1 MIELRNVD
9 FSYGEKPIL
18 RDVSFRIADGEAAV
32 IMGPSGSGKST
43 TLRLIL
49 GLECPSRG
57 EVNVDSKNI
66 CAMKEKDKREL
77 RKSIGMVFQD
87 GALFD
92 SLTVG
97 ENVGYYLFEHT
108 KLKHHEIEDR
118 VRQML
123 GFVGLDADEVIDNL
137 PEQLS
142 GGMQRRVAIGR
153 ALLSTNPTIMLYDEP
168 TTGLDPVAKEKVRTL
183 IKMLHSEQNISS
195 IVVTHHIADAIDMG
209 KRFVVIVDGEVAF
222 DGDLMGLSRS
232 RDPRVL
238 DFLAPF
244 RASITDTALQGFI
257 TGGDNASISTIRKT
271 KRSIRYETIDKSKL
285 GQPQGRHPVSDR
297 NRDRHMGVTF
307 RRRHI
312 DSGIK
317 KGVHLLLPECQRT
330 DLRVAGVDGRG

>member
-1 MIELRNVD
+1 MIEMRHVD
-9 FSYGEKPIL
+9 FSYGDKPVLKDI
-18 RDVSFRIADGEAAV
+18 SFAIQDREAAV

-49 GLECPSRG
+49 GLECPQRG
-57 EVNVDSKNI
+57 EIMVDGKNI
-66 CAMKEKDKREL
+66 CIMREPEKREL

-108 KLKHHEIEDR
+108 RMKQREIEER

-123 GFVGLDADEVIDNL
+123 GFVGLDADEIIDQL

-168 TTGLDPVAKEKVRTL
+168 TTGLDPVAKEKVRIL
-183 IKMLHSEQNISS
+183 IKKLHAEHNVSS
-195 IVVTHHIADAIDMG
+195 LIVTHHIADAIDLG
-209 KRFVVIVDGEVAF
+209 NRFIVIVDGEVAY
-222 DGDLMGLSRS
+222 DGDVKGLSDT

-244 RASITDTALQGFI
+244 RASIQDVTLQGFI
-257 TGGDNASISTIRKT
+257 NGATGLN
-271 KRSIRYETIDKSKL
+271 
-285 GQPQGRHPVSDR
+285 P
-297 NRDRHMGVTF
+297 
-307 RRRHI
+307 
-312 DSGIK
+312 
-317 KGVHLLLPECQRT
+317 
-330 DLRVAGVDGRG
+330 